1 MQQEIAIRLSPLQTQ
16 LLNRPKGV
24 TEIMNYTG
32 KCRSQFGYPKEQS
45 NIIRAGYRK
54 KKNAIALVVIKG
66 LEIPYLRSF
75 LTRQTK
81 LRCPHA
87 VMSHSHPHDI
97 RAK

>member
-1 MQQEIAIRLSPLQTQ
+1 MQVSIWLPERTIKHH
-16 LLNRPKGV
+16 KGR
-24 TEIMNYTG
+24 I
-32 KCRSQFGYPKEQS
+32 Q
-45 NIIRAGYRK
+45 K
-54 KKNAIALVVIKG
+54 KKINAIALVVIKG

-87 VMSHSHPHDI
+87 VMFHSHPHDI